1 MEVVMALGI
10 RRSFKILAPSGSLRR
25 RVAYSLAI
33 VRLIL
38 VPVIFLAV
46 YYLFAM
52 GWIVDR
58 IVNVDAPATTMSE
71 QVSVEMLEARRAERN
86 YLLLRDPA
94 YVEANRAAIAKTREM
109 LIAIENL
116 VPSDQSDAQK
126 ALDELHLYQQRFD
139 RAVTILGAPG
149 QAPPDRIQAVVR
161 AYEKDLNELFTQ
173 ARFRKRAQLVD
184 ELRSRVDSF
193 DIQIS
198 KTVQEQDPELR
209 QATVDLENSSQEILR
224 RTSELE
230 SRSWKRVQED
240 HRQAR
245 HLINQAEWAL
255 SVVSVLTFLLS
266 VWISFI
272 LPRQVV
278 KPLLNLKHAVD
289 RAATGDSAIDFDIQG
304 KGEVVELANSVQNL
318 VERMHQK
325 DRSLS
330 DPWTSFRDRP

>member
-1 MEVVMALGI
+1 MALGI

-325 DRSLS
+325 E
-330 DPWTSFRDRP
+330 

>member
-10 RRSFKILAPSGSLRR
+10 RRSFKILAPGGSLRR

-289 RAATGDSAIDFDIQG
+289 RAATGDSAIDLDIQG

-325 DRSLS
+325 E
-330 DPWTSFRDRP
+330 